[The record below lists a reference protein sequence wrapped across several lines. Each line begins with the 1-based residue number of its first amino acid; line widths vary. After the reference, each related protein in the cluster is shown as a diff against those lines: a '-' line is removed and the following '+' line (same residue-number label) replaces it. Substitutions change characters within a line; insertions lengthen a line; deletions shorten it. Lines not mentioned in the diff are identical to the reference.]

1 MCFFDVCFQV
11 LFASFTLLPYRV
23 YLVILNR
30 PTLMESL
37 LNDRKQSRVGQMLQK
52 VCQMQP
58 VQKSSQLRVGQ
69 VRVSY
74 MQSSQK
80 N

>member
-1 MCFFDVCFQV
+1 
-11 LFASFTLLPYRV
+11 
-23 YLVILNR
+23 
-30 PTLMESL
+30 MESL

-80 N
+80 NWPYSVEALAITNT